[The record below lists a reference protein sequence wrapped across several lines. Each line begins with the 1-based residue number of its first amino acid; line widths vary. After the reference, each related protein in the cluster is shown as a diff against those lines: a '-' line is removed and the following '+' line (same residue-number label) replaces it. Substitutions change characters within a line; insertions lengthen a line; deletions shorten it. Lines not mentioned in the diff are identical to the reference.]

1 MSWVLLSLPV
11 LLILILWSTFTP
23 VGRET
28 WSVTR
33 IGIATVPQ
41 RLGSSTV
48 VVVGIAGVVGVLVAL
63 LAMGA
68 GFEQILKQTG
78 SDDAVMILHAGA
90 ESEATSTLDPDTVAV
105 ISQAPQV
112 LRDGEG
118 RPVASAEQLLVASLP
133 TRNNGLDASIAM
145 RGVGESVWAMSR
157 PIRITQGRRFTPGM
171 RELIVGK
178 GTRDEFL
185 GLNVGST
192 VSFDGQ
198 SWPIVGVFDSG
209 DAHNSEV
216 WGDAKVIGSSY
227 RRGGSVNSLTLRL
240 TDAKAFDALKVGIES
255 DPRLKV
261 NVQTT
266 QQYYSRQ
273 SQSIAQIVGIVGT
286 TIGAIMA
293 IGAIFGA
300 LNTTYAAVADRAR
313 EIATLRAIGF
323 HGGPVILSVLLETML
338 LAALGGAVGAT
349 LTWVMFDGFTA
360 STVGANSSQVVF
372 AFDVSRELLADGL
385 KWALAI
391 GFIGGLLPAIRA
403 ARLPIVMGLR
413 EL

>member
-1 MSWVLLSLPV
+1 MPGWILLGLAA
-11 LLILILWSTFTP
+11 LLVAWLTFTP
-23 VGRET
+23 SGRQT
-28 WSVTR
+28 RSVIR
-33 IGIATVPQ
+33 IGIATIPQ
-41 RLGSSTV
+41 RLGSSAV

-78 SDDAVMILHAGA
+78 ADDTVIVLHSGA
-90 ESEATSTLDPDTVAV
+90 ESEATSTLDNDTVGI

-112 LRDGEG
+112 LRGADGQ
-118 RPVASAEQLLVASLP
+118 PVVSGEQLIVASLP
-133 TRNNGLDASIAM
+133 TRSTGLEASIAL
-145 RGVGESVWAMSR
+145 RGVGESAWILSR
-157 PIRITQGRRFTPGM
+157 NLRFIEGRKFRPGL

-178 GTRDEFL
+178 STRDEFV
-185 GLNVGST
+185 GLRVGST

-209 DAHNSEV
+209 DAHNSEI
-216 WGDAKVIGSSY
+216 WGDAQVIGSTY
-227 RRGGSVNSLTLRL
+227 RRNGMVNSVMLRL
-240 TDAKAFDALKVGIES
+240 TDASAIDALKAGIES

-261 NVQTT
+261 SVQTT
-266 QQYYSRQ
+266 REYYSRQ
-273 SQSIAQIVGIVGT
+273 SESIAQIVGIVGT

-293 IGAIFGA
+293 LGAVFGA

-323 HGGPVILSVLLETML
+323 RTGPVILSVLLETML
-338 LAALGGAVGAT
+338 LAVLGGAVGAG
-349 LTWVMFDGFTA
+349 LTWLIFDGFTA

-372 AFDVSRELLADGL
+372 AFDVSRELLVSGL

-391 GFIGGLLPAIRA
+391 GLIGGLLPALRA
-403 ARLPIVMGLR
+403 ARMPIIAGLR

>member
-1 MSWVLLSLPV
+1 MLLGLAVLLVAWL
-11 LLILILWSTFTP
+11 TFTSS
-23 VGRET
+23 GRQT
-28 WSVTR
+28 RSVIR
-33 IGIATVPQ
+33 IGIATIPQ
-41 RLGSSTV
+41 RLGSSAV

-78 SDDAVMILHAGA
+78 ADDTVIVLHSGA
-90 ESEATSTLDPDTVAV
+90 ESEATSTLDNDTVGI

-112 LRDGEG
+112 LRGADGQ
-118 RPVASAEQLLVASLP
+118 PVVSGEQLIVASLP
-133 TRNNGLDASIAM
+133 TRSTGLEASIAL
-145 RGVGESVWAMSR
+145 RGVGESAWILSR
-157 PIRITQGRRFTPGM
+157 NLRFIEGRKFRPGL

-178 GTRDEFL
+178 STRDEFV
-185 GLNVGST
+185 GLRVGST

-209 DAHNSEV
+209 DAHNSEI
-216 WGDAKVIGSSY
+216 WGDAQVIGSSY
-227 RRGGSVNSLTLRL
+227 RRNGMVNSVMLRL
-240 TDAKAFDALKVGIES
+240 TDASAIDALKAGIES

-261 NVQTT
+261 SVQTT
-266 QQYYSRQ
+266 REYYSRQ
-273 SQSIAQIVGIVGT
+273 SESIAQIVGIVGT

-293 IGAIFGA
+293 LGAIFGA

-323 HGGPVILSVLLETML
+323 RTGPVILSVLLETML
-338 LAALGGAVGAT
+338 LAVLGGAVGAG
-349 LTWVMFDGFTA
+349 LTWLIFDGFTA

-372 AFDVSRELLADGL
+372 AFDVSQELLVSGL

-391 GFIGGLLPAIRA
+391 GLIGGLLPALRA
-403 ARLPIVMGLR
+403 ARMPIIAGLR

>member
-1 MSWVLLSLPV
+1 MLGLAVLLVAWL
-11 LLILILWSTFTP
+11 TFTSS
-23 VGRET
+23 GRQT
-28 WSVTR
+28 RSVIR
-33 IGIATVPQ
+33 IGIATIPQ
-41 RLGSSTV
+41 RLGSSAV

-78 SDDAVMILHAGA
+78 ADDTVIVLHSGA
-90 ESEATSTLDPDTVAV
+90 ESEATSTLDNDTVGI

-112 LRDGEG
+112 LRGADGQ
-118 RPVASAEQLLVASLP
+118 PVVSGEQLIVASLP
-133 TRNNGLDASIAM
+133 TRSTGLEASIAL
-145 RGVGESVWAMSR
+145 RGVGESAWILSR
-157 PIRITQGRRFTPGM
+157 NLRFIEGRKFRPGL

-178 GTRDEFL
+178 STRDEFV
-185 GLNVGST
+185 GLRVGST

-209 DAHNSEV
+209 DAHNSEI
-216 WGDAKVIGSSY
+216 WGDAQVIGSSY
-227 RRGGSVNSLTLRL
+227 RRNGMVNSVMLRL
-240 TDAKAFDALKVGIES
+240 TDASAIDALKAGIES

-261 NVQTT
+261 SVQTT
-266 QQYYSRQ
+266 REYYSRQ
-273 SQSIAQIVGIVGT
+273 SESIAQIVGIVGT

-293 IGAIFGA
+293 LGAIFGA

-323 HGGPVILSVLLETML
+323 RTGPVILSVLLETML
-338 LAALGGAVGAT
+338 LAVLGGAVGAG
-349 LTWVMFDGFTA
+349 LTWLIFDGFTA

-372 AFDVSRELLADGL
+372 AFDVSRELLVSGL

-391 GFIGGLLPAIRA
+391 GLIGGLLPALRA
-403 ARLPIVMGLR
+403 ARMPIIAGLR

>member
-1 MSWVLLSLPV
+1 MPGWMLLGLAA
-11 LLILILWSTFTP
+11 LLAAWLTFTP
-23 VGRET
+23 GGRQT
-28 WSVTR
+28 RSVVR
-33 IGIATVPQ
+33 IGIATIPQ
-41 RLGSSTV
+41 RLGSSAV

-78 SDDAVMILHAGA
+78 AADTVIVLHSGA
-90 ESEATSTLDPDTVAV
+90 ESEATSTLDNDTVGI

-112 LRDGEG
+112 LRGADGQ
-118 RPVASAEQLLVASLP
+118 PVASGEQLIVASLP
-133 TRNNGLDASIAM
+133 TRSTGLEASIAL
-145 RGVGESVWAMSR
+145 RGVGESAWTLAR
-157 PIRITQGRRFTPGM
+157 NFRITEGRKFRPGL
-171 RELIVGK
+171 RELMVGK
-178 GTRDEFL
+178 STRDEFV
-185 GLNVGST
+185 GLRVGAT

-209 DAHNSEV
+209 DAHNSEI
-216 WGDAKVIGSSY
+216 WGDAQVIGSSY
-227 RRGGSVNSLTLRL
+227 RRGGMVNSLVLRL
-240 TDAKAFDALKVGIES
+240 TDAGAIDALKAGIES

-261 NVQTT
+261 SVQTT
-266 QQYYSRQ
+266 REYYSRQ
-273 SQSIAQIVGIVGT
+273 SESIAQIVGIVGT

-293 IGAIFGA
+293 LGAVFGA

-323 HGGPVILSVLLETML
+323 RTGPVILSVLLETML
-338 LAALGGAVGAT
+338 LAVLGGAVGAG
-349 LTWVMFDGFTA
+349 LTWLIFDGFTA

-372 AFDVSRELLADGL
+372 AFDVSRELLASGL

-391 GFIGGLLPAIRA
+391 GLFGGLLPALRA
-403 ARLPIVMGLR
+403 ARMPIIAGLR

>member
-1 MSWVLLSLPV
+1 MPGWLLLGLV
-11 LLILILWSTFTP
+11 ALLVAWLLFTP
-23 VGRET
+23 AGRQT
-28 WSVTR
+28 RSVIR
-33 IGIATVPQ
+33 IGIATIPQ
-41 RLGSSTV
+41 RLGSSAV

-78 SDDAVMILHAGA
+78 AADTVIVLHSGA
-90 ESEATSTLDPDTVAV
+90 ESEATSTLDNDTVGI

-112 LRDGEG
+112 LRGADGQ
-118 RPVASAEQLLVASLP
+118 PVASAEQVIVASLP
-133 TRNNGLDASIAM
+133 TRSTGLEASIAL
-145 RGVGESVWAMSR
+145 RGVGESAWTLSHNF
-157 PIRITQGRRFTPGM
+157 RITEGRKFRSGL

-178 GTRDEFL
+178 STRDEFV
-185 GLNVGST
+185 GLRVGAT

-209 DAHNSEV
+209 DAHNSEI
-216 WGDAKVIGSSY
+216 WGDAQVIGSSY
-227 RRGGSVNSLTLRL
+227 RRGGTVNSLILRL
-240 TDAKAFDALKVGIES
+240 TDASAIDALKAGIES

-261 NVQTT
+261 SVQTT
-266 QQYYSRQ
+266 REYYSRQ
-273 SQSIAQIVGIVGT
+273 SESIAQIVGIVGT

-293 IGAIFGA
+293 LGAVFGA

-323 HGGPVILSVLLETML
+323 RTGPVILSVLLETML
-338 LAALGGAVGAT
+338 LAVLGGAVGAG
-349 LTWVMFDGFTA
+349 LTWLIFDGFTA

-372 AFDVSRELLADGL
+372 AFDVSPELLASGL

-391 GFIGGLLPAIRA
+391 GLIGGLLPALRA
-403 ARLPIVMGLR
+403 ARMPIIAGLR

>member
-1 MSWVLLSLPV
+1 MPGWMLLGLAVLLVAWL
-11 LLILILWSTFTP
+11 TFTSS
-23 VGRET
+23 GRQT
-28 WSVTR
+28 RSVIR
-33 IGIATVPQ
+33 IGIATIPQ
-41 RLGSSTV
+41 RLGSSAV

-78 SDDAVMILHAGA
+78 ADDTVIVLHSGA
-90 ESEATSTLDPDTVAV
+90 ESEATSTLDNDTVGI

-112 LRDGEG
+112 LRGADGQ
-118 RPVASAEQLLVASLP
+118 PVVSGEQLIVASLP
-133 TRNNGLDASIAM
+133 TRSTGLEASIAL
-145 RGVGESVWAMSR
+145 RGVGESAWILSR
-157 PIRITQGRRFTPGM
+157 NLRFIEGRKFRPGL

-178 GTRDEFL
+178 STRDEFV
-185 GLNVGST
+185 GLRVGST

-209 DAHNSEV
+209 DAHNSEI
-216 WGDAKVIGSSY
+216 WGDAQVIGSSY
-227 RRGGSVNSLTLRL
+227 RRNGMVNSVMLRL
-240 TDAKAFDALKVGIES
+240 TDASAIDALKAGIES

-261 NVQTT
+261 SVQTT
-266 QQYYSRQ
+266 REYYSRQ
-273 SQSIAQIVGIVGT
+273 SESIAQIVGIVGT

-293 IGAIFGA
+293 LGAVFGA

-323 HGGPVILSVLLETML
+323 RTGPVILSVLLETML
-338 LAALGGAVGAT
+338 LAVLGGAVGAG
-349 LTWVMFDGFTA
+349 LTWLIFDGFTA

-372 AFDVSRELLADGL
+372 AFDVSRELLVSGL

-391 GFIGGLLPAIRA
+391 GLIGGLLPALRA
-403 ARLPIVMGLR
+403 ARMPIIAGLR

>member
-1 MSWVLLSLPV
+1 MPGWMLLGLAVLLVAWL
-11 LLILILWSTFTP
+11 TFTSS
-23 VGRET
+23 GRQT
-28 WSVTR
+28 RSVIR
-33 IGIATVPQ
+33 IGIATIPQ
-41 RLGSSTV
+41 RLGSSAV

-78 SDDAVMILHAGA
+78 ADDTVIVLHSGA
-90 ESEATSTLDPDTVAV
+90 ESEATSTLDNDTVGI

-112 LRDGEG
+112 LRGADGQ
-118 RPVASAEQLLVASLP
+118 PVVSGEQLIVASLA
-133 TRNNGLDASIAM
+133 TRSTGLEASIAL
-145 RGVGESVWAMSR
+145 RGVGESAWILSR
-157 PIRITQGRRFTPGM
+157 NLRFIEGRKFRPGL

-178 GTRDEFL
+178 STRDEFV
-185 GLNVGST
+185 GLRVGST

-209 DAHNSEV
+209 DAHNSEI
-216 WGDAKVIGSSY
+216 WGDAQVIGSSY
-227 RRGGSVNSLTLRL
+227 RRNGMVNSVMLRL
-240 TDAKAFDALKVGIES
+240 TDASAIDALKAGIES

-261 NVQTT
+261 SVQTT
-266 QQYYSRQ
+266 REYYSRQ
-273 SQSIAQIVGIVGT
+273 SESIAQIVGIVGT

-293 IGAIFGA
+293 LGAIFGA

-323 HGGPVILSVLLETML
+323 RTGPVILSVLLETML
-338 LAALGGAVGAT
+338 LAVLGGAVGAG
-349 LTWVMFDGFTA
+349 LTWLIFDGFTA

-372 AFDVSRELLADGL
+372 AFDVSRELLVSGL

-391 GFIGGLLPAIRA
+391 GLIGGLLPALRA
-403 ARLPIVMGLR
+403 ARMPIIAGLR

>member
-1 MSWVLLSLPV
+1 MLLGLV
-11 LLILILWSTFTP
+11 ALLIAWLTFTP
-23 VGRET
+23 AGRQT
-28 WSVTR
+28 RSVIR
-33 IGIATVPQ
+33 IGIATIPQ
-41 RLGSSTV
+41 RLGSSAV

-78 SDDAVMILHAGA
+78 AADTVIVLHSGA
-90 ESEATSTLDPDTVAV
+90 ESEATSMLDNDTVGI

-112 LRDGEG
+112 LRGADGQ
-118 RPVASAEQLLVASLP
+118 PVASGEQLIVASLP
-133 TRNNGLDASIAM
+133 TRSTGLEASIAL
-145 RGVGESVWAMSR
+145 RGVGEAAWILARNFKITEGRKFR
-157 PIRITQGRRFTPGM
+157 PGL
-171 RELIVGK
+171 RELMVGK
-178 GTRDEFL
+178 STRDEFV
-185 GLNVGST
+185 GLRVGAT

-209 DAHNSEV
+209 DAHNSEI
-216 WGDAKVIGSSY
+216 WGDAQVIGSSY
-227 RRGGSVNSLTLRL
+227 RRGGMVNSLVLRL
-240 TDAKAFDALKVGIES
+240 TDASAIDALKAGIES

-261 NVQTT
+261 SVQTT
-266 QQYYSRQ
+266 REYYSRQ
-273 SQSIAQIVGIVGT
+273 SESIAQIVGIVGT

-293 IGAIFGA
+293 LGAVFGA

-323 HGGPVILSVLLETML
+323 RTGPVILSVLLETML
-338 LAALGGAVGAT
+338 LAVLGGAVGAG
-349 LTWVMFDGFTA
+349 LTWLIFDGFTA

-372 AFDVSRELLADGL
+372 AFDVSRELLASGL

-391 GFIGGLLPAIRA
+391 GLVGGLLPALRA
-403 ARLPIVMGLR
+403 ARMPIIVGLR

>member
-1 MSWVLLSLPV
+1 MPGWV
-11 LLILILWSTFTP
+11 LLILAALLVAWMGFTP
-23 VGRET
+23 AGRQT
-28 WSVTR
+28 RSVVR
-33 IGIATVPQ
+33 IGIATIPQ

-68 GFEQILKQTG
+68 GFEEILKQTG
-78 SDDAVMILHAGA
+78 SEDTVIVLHSGS
-90 ESEATSTLDPDTVAV
+90 ESEATSTLDNDTVAI

-112 LRDGEG
+112 LRDADG
-118 RPVASAEQLLVASLP
+118 RPVASAEQLVVASLP
-133 TRNNGLDASIAM
+133 TRNTGLEASIAM
-145 RGVGESVWAMSR
+145 RGVGESAWTLSR
-157 PIRITQGRRFTPGM
+157 HFRITEGRKFTPGL

-178 GTRDEFL
+178 GTRHEFV
-185 GLNVGST
+185 GLYVGAT

-209 DAHNSEV
+209 DAHNSEI

-227 RRGGSVNSLTLRL
+227 RRGGTVNSLILRL
-240 TDAKAFDALKVGIES
+240 TDANAFAGLKAGIES

-261 NVQTT
+261 SVQTT
-266 QQYYSRQ
+266 REYYSRQ
-273 SQSIAQIVGIVGT
+273 SQSIARIVGIVGT

-293 IGAIFGA
+293 LGAIFGA
-300 LNTTYAAVADRAR
+300 LNTTYAAVADRSR

-323 HGGPVILSVLLETML
+323 HSGPVIVSVLLETML
-338 LAALGGAVGAT
+338 LAVLGGAVGAG
-349 LTWVMFDGFTA
+349 LTWMIFDGFTA

-372 AFDVSRELLADGL
+372 AFDVSRELLASGL

-391 GFIGGLLPAIRA
+391 GLVGGLLPALRA
-403 ARLPIVMGLR
+403 ARMPIVAGLR